1 MIKRLSI
8 PSLWL
13 LVASITKGEVNGEVF
28 GGLVF
33 VATLNPL
40 ALQHQHQPLRAGQA
54 TTLFHVLEPPV
65 VFLRS

>member
-33 VATLNPL
+33 GATLNTL
-40 ALQHQHQPLRAGQA
+40 ALEHQHQPLRSG
-54 TTLFHVLEPPV
+54 
-65 VFLRS
+65 